1 MCRLLRR
8 FRCCSSLFSSTLVV
22 VEMTTAAVVV
32 AINLGSIRVASKQ
45 SGAAGAGATWTA
57 LTLSSS
63 FSVALP
69 PSWPASTTAS
79 ELAASSRRGD
89 IWIAKAGSCLA
100 EVETLIDGGRS
111 HVGVSPEL
119 DAVEL
124 LEIADLVAGCAV
136 RYFFFF

>member
-1 MCRLLRR
+1 
-8 FRCCSSLFSSTLVV
+8 
-22 VEMTTAAVVV
+22 MTTVAVVS
-32 AINLGSIRVASKQ
+32 IDLESIRVASKQ
-45 SGAAGAGATWTA
+45 SGSAGAGPTTTS

-89 IWIAKAGSCLA
+89 IWVAKAGSCLV
-100 EVETLIDGGRS
+100 EVDTLIDGGRNN
-111 HVGVSPEL
+111 VGVSSEL

-136 RYFFFF
+136 RCIFLLNSLSLSLFFSEVEKAVAC